1 MSLILKGRRENA
13 HIVSRKSR
21 VLFGNM
27 SLGNAGNC
35 IPSVRMLNGKHS
47 VKYATE
53 EIVA

>member
-1 MSLILKGRRENA
+1 MLLILKGHRENA
-13 HIVSRKSR
+13 HTVRRKSR

-27 SLGNAGNC
+27 FLGNAGNC
-35 IPSVRMLNGKHS
+35 IPSVQMLNGMHS